1 MLPECAQQGVHV
13 DDQSGVVA
21 AVHRVRDELV
31 AQVVHSEHLLVHRA
45 RLLDE
50 GDARVAAGLRTPNE
64 YEYSPQS
71 LSGTVT
77 QRLNKAHEGQMLQ
90 SLERK

>member
-31 AQVVHSEHLLVHRA
+31 AQVVHCEHLLVHRA

-64 YEYSPQS
+64 YSPQS
-71 LSGTVT
+71 HSHTVI
-77 QRLNKAHEGQMLQ
+77 QRLNKAHQGQMLR
-90 SLERK
+90 SLERKK